1 MNDRAEAPST
11 FIIATRN
18 RPDELQRAVESLVA
32 QTVLPRE
39 LCIVDSSAEAP
50 LRATIEEL
58 CSGVGI
64 SLDYL
69 HPAPRGLTVQR
80 NIGIDRTEGDP
91 VFLIDDDVYLEPDCH
106 EEILKEYERWGE
118 FEQWGP
124 ELGGVAATPTHPEGP
139 GTLSVL
145 WRRLFGIGGWWT
157 EASGRMRSGFW
168 VEGVLESAGVRKVD
182 ACLGFFMSFRRK
194 VFRYERFDEALAGYA
209 DKEDIDF
216 TYRVSRRFV
225 LVQTPRARCDHL
237 KTETSRMSEPQ
248 IQRMKL
254 SNHLYLNR
262 KNMPQDLRHK
272 AALWWGFLGLLG
284 LNLGQAVKRRDP
296 GLVSGIVKG
305 VWEQA
310 RRRGLVDPAID
321 KASGSV

>member
-18 RPDELQRAVESLVA
+18 RPEELLRAVESLVA

-64 SLDYL
+64 SL
-69 HPAPRGLTVQR
+69 
-80 NIGIDRTEGDP
+80 
-91 VFLIDDDVYLEPDCH
+91 VYLEPDCH

-168 VEGVLESAGVRKVD
+168 VEGVLESAR
-182 ACLGFFMSFRRK
+182 
-194 VFRYERFDEALAGYA
+194 
-209 DKEDIDF
+209 
-216 TYRVSRRFV
+216 
-225 LVQTPRARCDHL
+225 
-237 KTETSRMSEPQ
+237 
-248 IQRMKL
+248 
-254 SNHLYLNR
+254 
-262 KNMPQDLRHK
+262 
-272 AALWWGFLGLLG
+272 
-284 LNLGQAVKRRDP
+284 
-296 GLVSGIVKG
+296 
-305 VWEQA
+305 
-310 RRRGLVDPAID
+310 
-321 KASGSV
+321 